1 MQPAG
6 RLATV
11 SDSAPLVVYFAGDAS
26 CFVTGKFSLAIGNAM
41 ASTS

>member
-11 SDSAPLVVYFAGDAS
+11 SDSAPFGGVLCRRRVVFRDRKV
-26 CFVTGKFSLAIGNAM
+26 FVGHW
-41 ASTS
+41 